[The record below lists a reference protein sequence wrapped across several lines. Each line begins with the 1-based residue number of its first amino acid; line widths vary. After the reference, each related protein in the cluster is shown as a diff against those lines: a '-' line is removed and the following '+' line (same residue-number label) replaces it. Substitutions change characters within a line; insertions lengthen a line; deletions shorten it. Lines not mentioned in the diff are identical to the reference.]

1 MTTQETPRGPK
12 ATDTE
17 VDLLVVGSGT
27 GMGAALAGS
36 EEGLNVLVVEKT
48 DVVGGST
55 ARSGGAFWIPPNEVL
70 RKGGAES
77 SPEEV
82 LTYLEAVVGD
92 SAPKKRWE
100 AYVENGKDTVDML
113 SRTTPLDFFWAEG
126 YSDYHP
132 ENPGGSAEGRSVEA
146 KPFDASVLGDERG
159 RFRPGMM
166 EAPVPMP
173 VTGADYK
180 WMNLV
185 KKSPAKGLPRV
196 LKRAAQGVGGK
207 VVGREY
213 MAGGQ
218 ALAAGLFAG
227 VISEGIPVWTR
238 TELKDLIVEDGKVV
252 GAVLNQDGEEVRV
265 RARNGVVLATGGF
278 DHNLDMRRE
287 HQGPLV
293 EEDLSLGAEGN
304 VGDGIKV
311 GEEVGADTALLDQAW
326 WFPAFAPL
334 PGGLPQVML
343 AERSLPGAFMVD
355 ENGERF
361 INEAIDYMTFGQT
374 VKDRMSKGE
383 TNGDIWMVFDQKYR
397 NSYIMAGSLFPGM
410 PIPDEWYETG
420 IAVKGSSPSELAK
433 AMGIPVGQ
441 FVKSIDRY
449 NTLAHL
455 GVDHD
460 FGRGSNAYDRYYGDP
475 NVAPNPNLRP
485 LEGNLYAVKV
495 VVSDLGTCGGV
506 VADEKAR
513 VLDQD
518 GNVIEGLYAIGNT
531 AANAFGNTYPGAG
544 ATIGQGLVFGYIAA
558 RDAAQ
563 KKVS

>member
-180 WMNLV
+180 WMNLMV
-185 KKSPAKGLPRV
+185 RKPVNAWPRIIRRCATNTS
-196 LKRAAQGVGGK
+196 RA
-207 VVGREY
+207 
-213 MAGGQ
+213 
-218 ALAAGLFAG
+218 
-227 VISEGIPVWTR
+227 P
-238 TELKDLIVEDGKVV
+238 
-252 GAVLNQDGEEVRV
+252 
-265 RARNGVVLATGGF
+265 
-278 DHNLDMRRE
+278 
-287 HQGPLV
+287 
-293 EEDLSLGAEGN
+293 
-304 VGDGIKV
+304 
-311 GEEVGADTALLDQAW
+311 
-326 WFPAFAPL
+326 
-334 PGGLPQVML
+334 
-343 AERSLPGAFMVD
+343 
-355 ENGERF
+355 
-361 INEAIDYMTFGQT
+361 
-374 VKDRMSKGE
+374 
-383 TNGDIWMVFDQKYR
+383 
-397 NSYIMAGSLFPGM
+397 GSL
-410 PIPDEWYETG
+410 
-420 IAVKGSSPSELAK
+420 S
-433 AMGIPVGQ
+433 
-441 FVKSIDRY
+441 
-449 NTLAHL
+449 
-455 GVDHD
+455 
-460 FGRGSNAYDRYYGDP
+460 
-475 NVAPNPNLRP
+475 
-485 LEGNLYAVKV
+485 
-495 VVSDLGTCGGV
+495 
-506 VADEKAR
+506 
-513 VLDQD
+513 
-518 GNVIEGLYAIGNT
+518 
-531 AANAFGNTYPGAG
+531 G
-544 ATIGQGLVFGYIAA
+544 ATA
-558 RDAAQ
+558 RKPTRGMQ
-563 KKVS
+563 SRPPSRR

>member
-1 MTTQETPRGPK
+1 
-12 ATDTE
+12 
-17 VDLLVVGSGT
+17 
-27 GMGAALAGS
+27 
-36 EEGLNVLVVEKT
+36 
-48 DVVGGST
+48 
-55 ARSGGAFWIPPNEVL
+55 
-70 RKGGAES
+70 
-77 SPEEV
+77 
-82 LTYLEAVVGD
+82 
-92 SAPKKRWE
+92 
-100 AYVENGKDTVDML
+100 
-113 SRTTPLDFFWAEG
+113 
-126 YSDYHP
+126 
-132 ENPGGSAEGRSVEA
+132 
-146 KPFDASVLGDERG
+146 
-159 RFRPGMM
+159 
-166 EAPVPMP
+166 
-173 VTGADYK
+173 
-180 WMNLV
+180 
-185 KKSPAKGLPRV
+185 
-196 LKRAAQGVGGK
+196 
-207 VVGREY
+207 
-213 MAGGQ
+213 
-218 ALAAGLFAG
+218 
-227 VISEGIPVWTR
+227 
-238 TELKDLIVEDGKVV
+238 
-252 GAVLNQDGEEVRV
+252 
-265 RARNGVVLATGGF
+265 
-278 DHNLDMRRE
+278 
-287 HQGPLV
+287 
-293 EEDLSLGAEGN
+293 
-304 VGDGIKV
+304 
-311 GEEVGADTALLDQAW
+311 
-326 WFPAFAPL
+326 
-334 PGGLPQVML
+334 ML

-420 IAVKGSSPSELAK
+420 IAVKGSSPSELAQ
-433 AMGIPVGQ
+433 AMGVPVDQ

-513 VLDQD
+513 VLDKD
-518 GNVIEGLYAIGNT
+518 GNVIDGLYAIGNT